1 MRIGDDMELGI
12 RSEELGKPLP
22 THFGFRI
29 SDFGFPPTF
38 PGGTDRLVNGN
49 RTQNSK
55 LKTQNS
61 HRGFTLIELIVVIA
75 IIGILATI
83 ALPAMQNAPIR
94 AREAVIRADLYEL
107 RSCIDQ
113 HLADKGVYPES
124 LQALV
129 DNGYLRYIPIDPFSG
144 TADGAWEELY
154 ANPEELEELA
164 FIEDEHSTG
173 YQVID
178 VRYADDTRVALN
190 GTLIYEW

>member
-1 MRIGDDMELGI
+1 MGRNMRIGENMN
-12 RSEELGKPLP
+12 
-22 THFGFRI
+22 FGFRI
-29 SDFGFPPTF
+29 SDFGFPPTL
-38 PGGTDRLVNGN
+38 PGGTDRLVNGD

-61 HRGFTLIELIVVIA
+61 GPGFTLIELIVVVA

-83 ALPAMQNAPIR
+83 ALPAMRNAPIR

-113 HLADKGVYPES
+113 HLADKGLYPES

-129 DNGYLRYIPIDPFSG
+129 DAGYLRYIPIDPFSG

-154 ANPEELEELA
+154 ATPEETEELA
-164 FIEDEHSTG
+164 TIEDEYASG

-178 VRYADDTRVALN
+178 VRYADDTRVALD

>member
-1 MRIGDDMELGI
+1 MRIGENMN
-12 RSEELGKPLP
+12 
-22 THFGFRI
+22 FGFRI
-29 SDFGFPPTF
+29 SDFGFPSTLPD
-38 PGGTDRLVNGN
+38 GTGRLVNGD

-61 HRGFTLIELIVVIA
+61 GPGFTLIELIVVVA

-164 FIEDEHSTG
+164 FIEDEYSTG

-178 VRYADDTRVALN
+178 VRYADDTRVALD

>member
-1 MRIGDDMELGI
+1 MKFGI
-12 RSEELGKPLP
+12 RKSEVGIAPSQPGRAITEAVFSGPVGVGKIQNSE
-22 THFGFRI
+22 FRI
-29 SDFGFPPTF
+29 P
-38 PGGTDRLVNGN
+38 
-49 RTQNSK
+49 NSPK
-55 LKTQNS
+55 A
-61 HRGFTLIELIVVIA
+61 GFTLIELIVVIA

-83 ALPAMQNAPIR
+83 ALPAMQTAPIR

-129 DNGYLRYIPIDPFSG
+129 DSGYLRYLPIDPFSG
-144 TADGAWEELY
+144 TAEGAWEELY

-164 FIEDEHSTG
+164 IIEDEYSTG

-178 VRYADDTRVALN
+178 VRYADDTRVALD
-190 GTLIYEW
+190 GTMIYEW

>member
-1 MRIGDDMELGI
+1 MRIGDDMKLGIRNEELGI
-12 RSEELGKPLP
+12 S
-22 THFGFRI
+22 
-29 SDFGFPPTF
+29 PPT
-38 PGGTDRLVNGN
+38 
-49 RTQNSK
+49 RTMNMRRGPEIRNSK
-55 LKTQNS
+55 FEIRNRAS
-61 HRGFTLIELIVVIA
+61 GFTLIELIVVIA

-178 VRYADDTRVALN
+178 VRYADDTRVALD